1 MTTARPGATVK
12 VHYTGTLDDG
22 TVFDS
27 SAGREPIEFTIGQQT
42 VIAGFENAV
51 IGMSAGDKKKVSIA
65 PDDAYGAHQ
74 ADKVAVVN
82 RSQLP
87 PDVEPA
93 AGMVLQGDTPEGRV
107 TFTIAAVGA
116 DSVTLDGN
124 HPLAGHRL
132 NFELEVVEVTN

>member
-1 MTTARPGATVK
+1 MTTAKPGTTVK

-51 IGMSAGDKKKVSIA
+51 IGLSVGDKKKISIA
-65 PDDAYGAHQ
+65 PDDAYGAHR
-74 ADKVAVVN
+74 ADKVAVVD
-82 RSQLP
+82 RSELP
-87 PDVEPA
+87 PDLEPA
-93 AGMVLQGDTPEGRV
+93 TGMVLRGDTPEGQV
-107 TFTIAAVGA
+107 TFTIAAVEA

-124 HPLAGHRL
+124 HPLAGKQL
-132 NFELEVVEVTN
+132 NFELELVEVMD